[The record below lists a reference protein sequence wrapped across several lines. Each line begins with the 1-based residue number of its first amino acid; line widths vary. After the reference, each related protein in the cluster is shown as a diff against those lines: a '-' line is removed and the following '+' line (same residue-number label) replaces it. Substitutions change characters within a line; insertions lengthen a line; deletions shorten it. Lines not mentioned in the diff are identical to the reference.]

1 MKESF
6 MRNENTE
13 PHTISLREEE
23 ANLQDLTQALNQLRL
38 AQQRVESVRQR
49 IEDKHRRIQNTE
61 TSSDQVT
68 VGEVTPRNRR
78 RKVHPLVSYV
88 VGDYVR
94 IKNPNSGQEDRGI
107 VFGVT
112 RSALVKL
119 RANNGD
125 EIRRL
130 SKNLILLQS
139 VDERERAERAV
150 RSRGT
155 TTTTERQQ

>member
-49 IEDKHRRIQNTE
+49 IEDRHRRIQNTE

-139 VDERERAERAV
+139 VDERERAERAA